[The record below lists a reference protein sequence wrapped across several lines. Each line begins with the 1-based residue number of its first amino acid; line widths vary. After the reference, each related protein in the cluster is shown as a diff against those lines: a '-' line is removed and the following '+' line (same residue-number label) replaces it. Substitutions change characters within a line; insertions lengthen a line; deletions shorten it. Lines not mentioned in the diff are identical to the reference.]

1 MPTQLGAY
9 SGRFDAMIRPV
20 LAPLERAI
28 AALAAADAD
37 VPGKALHGPLRE
49 LRHQAQALCDKVQEQ
64 QAYVLLFGP
73 LKSGKSTLI
82 NALAGAYVSEVSSL
96 PAYPCIVFVGAGAR
110 REYLATRY
118 DGSTQTWTDAQEF
131 ARDLAAAHVELA
143 AALRAA
149 EQKGLAF
156 EPQERFP
163 QAIRRVDVRVPDSAL
178 AAAGAVLVDTP
189 GLYTRMRFGYDRM
202 TREFRNAAA
211 CAVFVVRSDTLFLE
225 QAFAEF
231 HQLLD
236 LFSRVFLVVN
246 VDSHKRDLSPDGKL
260 VPSLEQTQP
269 ERVLQ
274 AFEALAMTPQL
285 QAAAA
290 AGRLRLHACDLQRA
304 ASWSLQRADGAPAP
318 ADFAAFES
326 ELRGFLGSAEYLAAF
341 LRDSL
346 QRARSL
352 LSEAGI
358 LLAGADVQRL
368 RQRLAEHDERVG
380 WTGAEEQR
388 LQAALAV
395 DLAPAFAPITA
406 EVALAAANAAR
417 DAGARLLRGLG
428 ASIDTWFLSGHS
440 LQTLQREHWQPLVRE
455 YRAAAVAVGR
465 AAVEAALS
473 QAQCGLAL
481 PTGVAELLRR
491 AGIDARAVLLRSLER
506 LGATTWPDGEDVPV
520 DVAAIPLRRTFAD
533 VVAFRSGARVR
544 ERTFGPAAAPDAR
557 IPAAEKAARLGEQ
570 GRLHL
575 HQCVARLRAGLQ
587 TATETALRQHFGE
600 RFATAGAA
608 ALRDALAPY
617 GPALR
622 EERARH
628 EAARARLQGLA
639 LPLRALAVAAHEVL
653 PQVGELGRAFGVDV
667 AGAPPRP
674 VLVPTPPRAEAPLP
688 S

>member
-9 SGRFDAMIRPV
+9 SQRFDAMVRPV
-20 LAPLERAI
+20 FAPLERAL
-28 AALAAADAD
+28 AALAATAAD

-49 LRHQAQALCDKVQEQ
+49 LRHQLQALCDKVQEQ

-96 PAYPCIVFVGAGAR
+96 PAYPCLAFVGAGPR
-110 REYLATRY
+110 REHVATRY

-178 AAAGAVLVDTP
+178 AATGAVLVDTP

-225 QAFAEF
+225 QAFTEF

-246 VDSHKRDLSPDGKL
+246 VDSRKRDLSPDGKL

-285 QAAAA
+285 QEAAA
-290 AGRLRLHACDLQRA
+290 AGRLRLSACDLQRA

-326 ELRGFLGSAEYLAAF
+326 DLRGFLGSAEYLAAF

-380 WTGAEEQR
+380 WTGGEEQQ
-388 LQAALAV
+388 LQAALAA
-395 DLAPAFAPITA
+395 DLAPAFTPVAA
-406 EVALAAANAAR
+406 EVAAAAASAAR

-428 ASIDTWFLSGHS
+428 AAIDTWFLSGHS

-455 YRAAAVAVGR
+455 YRAAAVATGR
-465 AAVEAALS
+465 AAVAAALS
-473 QAQCGLAL
+473 QPQCGLAL
-481 PTGVAELLRR
+481 PAGVGELLRR
-491 AGIDARAVLLRSLER
+491 AGVDARAVLLRALDR
-506 LGATTWPDGEDVPV
+506 LGEVAWPAGEDVPI
-520 DVAAIPLRRTFAD
+520 DVAAIPLRRTIAD
-533 VVAFRSGARVR
+533 LVTFRSGARVR
-544 ERTFGPAAAPDAR
+544 ERTFGPAATPDAR
-557 IPAAEKAARLGEQ
+557 IPAAEKSARLGEA

-575 HQCVARLRAGLQ
+575 HQCVAGFRAGLQ
-587 TATETALRQHFGE
+587 AATAAALGRHFGE
-600 RFATAGAA
+600 RFAAAGAA

-622 EERARH
+622 QERSQH
-628 EAARARLQGLA
+628 EAGRSRLQALA
-639 LPLRALAVAAHEVL
+639 LPLRALAVAAHELL
-653 PQVGELGRAFGVDV
+653 PQVAELGRAFGVDV

-674 VLVPTPPRAEAPLP
+674 VLVPAPPRAEAPLP